1 MNKFKNVFVA
11 LILIIEWFEF
21 SFYLYLGYI
30 FSEIFF
36 PKGDKNGLLIIYLI
50 FFISYLSR
58 PAGALIFG
66 VLSDLFGRKKPLVV
80 SALLVGLS
88 TMLIGCIPG
97 YDTFG
102 WYAPLILL
110 FLRTLQSLSVS
121 GEFNNS
127 AIYLIE
133 NANPD
138 AKLRSGSITG
148 FSSSLGMFLGGLT
161 ALLIM
166 AFDTNHQAWRYVYI
180 ILGLVGILTCYLRRR
195 LSESVEYKQFQK
207 KGFSQVSFV
216 KTVKLQYVNIIRIGI
231 IAGFMAMYIYTLN
244 IFFSN
249 YMVIRGWYSQDF
261 SLLMI
266 IIAQGFTT
274 LFIPVFAYLV
284 SPKNYKKFMVLA
296 ICAIGVIAILFFNYA
311 SSLPILIIGIS
322 LYALANGYISAVV
335 FYYMYSLLGI
345 EFRCSI
351 TSLAWAIPATLIGG
365 ASLPVAQVLA
375 ENNLE
380 NIIVTIVII
389 FSGMSFLSVKTI
401 KPMPSDND

>member
-1 MNKFKNVFVA
+1 
-11 LILIIEWFEF
+11 
-21 SFYLYLGYI
+21 
-30 FSEIFF
+30 
-36 PKGDKNGLLIIYLI
+36 
-50 FFISYLSR
+50 
-58 PAGALIFG
+58 
-66 VLSDLFGRKKPLVV
+66 
-80 SALLVGLS
+80 
-88 TMLIGCIPG
+88 
-97 YDTFG
+97 
-102 WYAPLILL
+102 
-110 FLRTLQSLSVS
+110 
-121 GEFNNS
+121 
-127 AIYLIE
+127 
-133 NANPD
+133 
-138 AKLRSGSITG
+138 
-148 FSSSLGMFLGGLT
+148 
-161 ALLIM
+161 
-166 AFDTNHQAWRYVYI
+166 
-180 ILGLVGILTCYLRRR
+180 
-195 LSESVEYKQFQK
+195 
-207 KGFSQVSFV
+207 
-216 KTVKLQYVNIIRIGI
+216 
-231 IAGFMAMYIYTLN
+231 
-244 IFFSN
+244 
-249 YMVIRGWYSQDF
+249 MVIRGWYSQDF